1 MRIRRK
7 TTKREHRWL
16 LGAFCLI
23 WATTPLAL
31 SAQDMRPLSLKESLE
46 AAVKHERVVA
56 AQSIA
61 QAAQAEIRIADRAP
75 APTLSGSLASIDLE
89 HGVGTGPLFT
99 GKPLDKG
106 LALDWTWERGEKRS
120 YRTNVSKAQALAL
133 VAESQEVIKQQQ
145 LIVIDLFYEALS
157 AQERLGILNE
167 LAKRAEQLATI
178 AAQRFG
184 LGDLSAQD
192 LARLEIEA
200 ERARVDL
207 IHSQWLLD
215 RAKQQL
221 RLAIG
226 TDFVESMVESARGAI
241 NLNGK
246 DETNSWKVSSD
257 WPKTFAL
264 TSVDVEQIAN
274 EQPAV
279 RAAWARLQSAMA
291 QTELAKAQDFS
302 DPSYGVG
309 INHYPGT
316 SKAIL
321 ALRAS
326 IPLYGKNYFEGEKQR
341 AHALLQVAETQHAEV
356 QRRTRVELHL
366 LLQNRVN
373 AHARLAQFELEMLP
387 KALKVAR
394 QAEEA
399 FAQGG
404 QTLTDLLEARRTLKS
419 IQLEALQWRTE
430 FAKAERAWS
439 IGIDRSSP

>member
-1 MRIRRK
+1 
-7 TTKREHRWL
+7 
-16 LGAFCLI
+16 
-23 WATTPLAL
+23 
-31 SAQDMRPLSLKESLE
+31 MRPVSLKESLE

-75 APTLSGSLASIDLE
+75 APTLSGTLASIDLE
-89 HGVGTGPLFT
+89 HGVGPGPLFT

-226 TDFVESMVESARGAI
+226 TD
-241 NLNGK
+241 
-246 DETNSWKVSSD
+246 
-257 WPKTFAL
+257 
-264 TSVDVEQIAN
+264 
-274 EQPAV
+274 
-279 RAAWARLQSAMA
+279 
-291 QTELAKAQDFS
+291 
-302 DPSYGVG
+302 
-309 INHYPGT
+309 
-316 SKAIL
+316 
-321 ALRAS
+321 
-326 IPLYGKNYFEGEKQR
+326 
-341 AHALLQVAETQHAEV
+341 
-356 QRRTRVELHL
+356 
-366 LLQNRVN
+366 
-373 AHARLAQFELEMLP
+373 
-387 KALKVAR
+387 
-394 QAEEA
+394 
-399 FAQGG
+399 
-404 QTLTDLLEARRTLKS
+404 
-419 IQLEALQWRTE
+419 
-430 FAKAERAWS
+430 
-439 IGIDRSSP
+439 